1 MAVITSPG
9 DNSGVLRQEILQN
22 PGVEAVSFS
31 INVPGIFIAFQ
42 PFNPSPDDTQKE
54 TLRAFQMIADYEFL
68 KTYGLEVKWGRGFS
82 KAYATDAE
90 DAIIINEKT
99 AEILGWGEDAIG
111 KKLYNVADNNRER
124 TVIGVVRNF
133 HLTSL
138 KQEISPLILE
148 LEPNIYRYVSV
159 RLNPSHVPQTL
170 VFLENVFREIQ
181 PNLEFSYYFIDDAF
195 RQMYPEEDKVGQIYL
210 TFGLLAIIVA
220 CLGLFGLSSFSAAQR
235 TKEIGVRKVLGA
247 TIQEIVILLSR
258 EFAFLVLAANI
269 VAWPLAY
276 FVLRRWL
283 QSFVYRIDIT
293 WDIFLLSGIL
303 AVVIALLTISH
314 QSIKAAVSNPAD
326 SLRYE

>member
-1 MAVITSPG
+1 
-9 DNSGVLRQEILQN
+9 
-22 PGVEAVSFS
+22 
-31 INVPGIFIAFQ
+31 
-42 PFNPSPDDTQKE
+42 
-54 TLRAFQMIADYEFL
+54 MIADYEFL
-68 KTYGLEVKWGRGFS
+68 KTYGLEVKWGRDFS
-82 KAYATDAE
+82 KAYTTDAE

-111 KKLYNVADNNRER
+111 KKLYNVADGNKEQ
-124 TVIGVVRNF
+124 TIIGVVKNF

-138 KQEISPLILE
+138 KQEISPLVLE

-159 RLNPSHVPQTL
+159 RLNPGNVPQTL
-170 VFLENVFREIQ
+170 AFLENVFREIQ
-181 PNLEFSYYFIDDAF
+181 PNQEFSYYFIDDAF

-247 TIQEIVILLSR
+247 SIQEIVILLSR

-283 QSFVYRIDIT
+283 QGFVYRIDIT
-293 WDIFLLSGIL
+293 WDIFLVSGIL